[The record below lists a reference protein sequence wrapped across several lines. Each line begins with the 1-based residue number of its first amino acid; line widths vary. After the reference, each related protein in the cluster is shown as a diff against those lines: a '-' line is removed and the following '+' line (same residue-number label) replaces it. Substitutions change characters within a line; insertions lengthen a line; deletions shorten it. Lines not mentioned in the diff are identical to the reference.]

1 MGKTVIRKRIVVI
14 AKHVTTNSAALCEWF
29 AVFRTSAAPHSGP
42 TPGWPQLRRV
52 RGTAAS
58 HDHPT
63 GSLLEK
69 GGKKISTRV
78 LVL

>member
-1 MGKTVIRKRIVVI
+1 MGKAAIRKRIVYI
-14 AKHVTTNSAALCEWF
+14 AKHVITNSAALRERF

-69 GGKKISTRV
+69 EGQKI
-78 LVL
+78 